1 VQRKAP
7 AERQRRYEAALS
19 NIEGVTMTKNIGGV
33 FATKVYAV
41 EDGFVA
47 IEQGSDKTVLLAP
60 DELLT
65 VIKELQAQYDKRA
78 QWQEPTRG

>member
-1 VQRKAP
+1 M
-7 AERQRRYEAALS
+7 S
-19 NIEGVTMTKNIGGV
+19 KNIGGV
-33 FATKVYAV
+33 FSTKVYTV

-47 IEQGSDKTVLLAP
+47 IEQGSDTTVLLSP

-65 VIKELQAQYDKRA
+65 VIRELQAQYEKRA